1 MKLYLFVIFALSV
14 LSWGNDDCHWK
25 RRRRRHR
32 RAPKKHW
39 GHGHG
44 HWGHGH
50 GHGHGHGKWG
60 RWGHKHGRRNK
71 KHYKGA
77 GRSNKTGA
85 NASAHYGVVASRA
98 DGKGAA
104 SFGKGHGVATNAFRK
119 SDEFAV
125 NGDEWNW

>member
-1 MKLYLFVIFALSV
+1 MKFYLFVIFALSV
-14 LSWGNDDCHWK
+14 LSWGNDDCNWGK

-32 RAPKKHW
+32 APKRHW

-50 GHGHGHGKWG
+50 GHGHWGHGYGYK
-60 RWGHKHGRRNK
+60 RRRGHQR
-71 KHYKGA
+71 HYKGA
-77 GRSNKTGA
+77 GRKNHTGA

-104 SFGKGHGVATNAFRK
+104 SFGKGAGVATNAFRK
-119 SDEFAV
+119 SDDFAV
-125 NGDEWNW
+125 NGDEWDWWN